1 MLEIADWVFGLKST
15 YNKVSLE
22 EKFQISWRSKK
33 HLSSAKLLLSLHLS
47 EISLKQHTE
56 MPDAVLRKEQ
66 EQLYSLI

>member
-33 HLSSAKLLLSLHLS
+33 TIEFCETS
-47 EISLKQHTE
+47 
-56 MPDAVLRKEQ
+56 P
-66 EQLYSLI
+66 